1 LSNYQRDTCRLCQ
14 SKNLEVVL
22 SLEPTPLC
30 DAYVLAERLK
40 EVQETY
46 PLDLYLCRDCGYVHL
61 TYVVDPENI
70 YTDYLYVTTSS
81 MGLADHFQLYSKEV
95 LRRLNP
101 ISDSLIIDLG
111 SNDGT
116 LLSFF
121 KKQGM
126 RVLGIEPARE
136 IATKTTNLGVETLP
150 EFFTSEMADKIEEK
164 YGFAKIITINNL
176 FANIDDL
183 DDTVEGVCKLLSPDG
198 VFVMESS
205 YLGDMIKNMVFDFI
219 YHEHLSYF
227 SVKPLLKFLDRFNM
241 ELIDVQRVPTKGGSL
256 RYYIQ
261 KNGGPRAVSAFVD
274 EMVVYEND
282 HRLDLVETYE
292 TFSNEI
298 NARKSDLTNMI
309 SKLQKEGKTFAGFGG
324 SATTTTLMY
333 HFDLCDKI
341 EYIVDDN
348 PAKHNTYSPGCHIP
362 VLSSEEI
369 YERKPGYVIMFAWRY
384 FEPITKKHQRFLD
397 QGGHF
402 IVPLPEL
409 EVI

>member
-1 LSNYQRDTCRLCQ
+1 MSNYQRDTCRLCQ

-61 TYVVDPENI
+61 TYVVNPENI

-198 VFVMESS
+198 IFVIESS

-261 KNGGPRAVSAFVD
+261 KKGGPRAVSAFVD

>member
-61 TYVVDPENI
+61 TYVVNPENI

-150 EFFTSEMADKIEEK
+150 EFFTSELADKIEEK

-198 VFVMESS
+198 IFVIESS

-261 KNGGPRAVSAFVD
+261 KKGGPRAVSAFVD

>member
-1 LSNYQRDTCRLCQ
+1 MSNYQRDTCRLCQ

-61 TYVVDPENI
+61 TYVVNPENI

-150 EFFTSEMADKIEEK
+150 EFFTSELADKIEEK

-198 VFVMESS
+198 IFVIESS

-261 KNGGPRAVSAFVD
+261 KKGGPRAVSAFVD

>member
-61 TYVVDPENI
+61 TYVVNPENI

-150 EFFTSEMADKIEEK
+150 EFFTSELADKIEEK

-261 KNGGPRAVSAFVD
+261 KKGGPRAVSAFVD

>member
-30 DAYVLAERLK
+30 DAYVLAKRLK

-81 MGLADHFQLYSKEV
+81 MGLANHFQMYAEEV
-95 LRRLNP
+95 LQRLNP
-101 ISDSLIIDLG
+101 KVGSLVVDMG

-116 LLSFF
+116 LLSYF
-121 KKQGM
+121 KRKGM
-126 RVLGIEPARE
+126 RVLGVEPARE
-136 IATKTTNLGVETLP
+136 IAKDATKSGIETLP
-150 EFFTSEMADKIEEK
+150 EFFTSKLADQIEEK
-164 YGFAKIITINNL
+164 YGSAKIISINNL

-183 DDTVEGVCKLLSPDG
+183 EGTAEGVCKLLSPDG
-198 VFVMESS
+198 VFVIESS

-219 YHEHLSYF
+219 YHEHLSYL
-227 SVKPLLKFLDRFNM
+227 SVNPLMKFFNRFNM
-241 ELIDVQRVPTKGGSL
+241 ELIDIQRVPTKGGSL

-261 KNGGPRAVSAFVD
+261 KKGGPRAASPFVD
-274 EMVVYEND
+274 EMVAYEND
-282 HRLDLVETYE
+282 HRLDSVETYKS
-292 TFSNEI
+292 FSNEI
-298 NARKSDLTNMI
+298 NARKLHLTKMI
-309 SKLQKEGKTFAGFGG
+309 KELQKEGKTFAGFGG

-348 PAKHNTYSPGCHIP
+348 PAKHDTYSPGCHIP
-362 VLSSEEI
+362 VLSSDEI
-369 YERKPGYVIMFAWRY
+369 YERKPDYVIMFAWRY
-384 FEPITKKHQRFLD
+384 FEPIVKKHQKFID

-409 EVI
+409 KVI

>member
-1 LSNYQRDTCRLCQ
+1 MSNYQRDTCRLCQ

-150 EFFTSEMADKIEEK
+150 EFFTSELADKIEEK

-198 VFVMESS
+198 IFVIESS

-261 KNGGPRAVSAFVD
+261 KKGGPRAVSAFVD

>member
-1 LSNYQRDTCRLCQ
+1 MSNYQRDTCRLCQ

-261 KNGGPRAVSAFVD
+261 KKGGPRAVSAFVD

>member
-261 KNGGPRAVSAFVD
+261 KKGGPRAVSAFVD

>member
-1 LSNYQRDTCRLCQ
+1 MSNYQRDTCRLCQ

-150 EFFTSEMADKIEEK
+150 EFFTSELADKIEEK

-261 KNGGPRAVSAFVD
+261 KKGGPRAVSAFVD

>member
-1 LSNYQRDTCRLCQ
+1 MSNYQRDTCRLCQ